1 MKTGNSAAGSD
12 PIHREQAVKDRKR
25 KMRMQRFSRIV
36 FFLAAFFV
44 IVSFIPI
51 FSQSQKPPK
60 PPEKKS
66 VPARHPETVKKPGEK
81 APSKT
86 KYKNVGL
93 KADHMRFNN
102 KTKNLFAEKNVVLTM
117 KEKDGDMKILCEKLL
132 YNTEAETAK
141 ITGSPVFTQPGTTI
155 VGDVLHA
162 NFKEKKLRIENNVQ
176 VDQEKKAIKRE
187 TGLKEHLKDKFTLT
201 CDFMNYDYGIKK
213 GTAEGNIKIVQ
224 KSIKDGK
231 EEIETTAYGDKADY
245 DGKTEILVVTGRVKI
260 EQKDGEWLNAQ
271 KATISL
277 KEDWVEIEGEVSGTF
292 KIEEE
297 KIPDTKL

>member
-1 MKTGNSAAGSD
+1 MKKTG
-12 PIHREQAVKDRKR
+12 KR
-25 KMRMQRFSRIV
+25 QQGTSGRRRASVRGIRLTRFLEKI
-36 FFLAAFFV
+36 FLLAAAVLCF
-44 IVSFIPI
+44 SFAPI
-51 FSQSQKPPK
+51 FSQNKPVGKKEIPAQK
-60 PPEKKS
+60 KK
-66 VPARHPETVKKPGEK
+66 VNEPAKTPGEK
-81 APSKT
+81 TPSKT

-102 KTKNLFAEKNVVLTM
+102 KTKNLFAEGNVVLTS
-117 KEKDGDMKILCEKLL
+117 EDMKILCENLL

-141 ITGSPVFTQPGTTI
+141 ITGTPVFTQPGTTI
-155 VGDVLHA
+155 VGEVLHA

-201 CDFMNYDYGIKK
+201 CDVLNYDYGVKK
-213 GTAEGNIKIVQ
+213 GAAEGNIKIVQ
-224 KSIKDGK
+224 KSVKDGK
-231 EEIETTAYGDKADY
+231 EEIATTAYGDKADY

-260 EQKDGEWLNAQ
+260 EQNDGEWLNAQ

-277 KEDWVEIEGEVSGTF
+277 KEDWVEIEGAVEGTF

>member
-1 MKTGNSAAGSD
+1 MKTGN
-12 PIHREQAVKDRKR
+12 RESMIQVRRRGKYAV
-25 KMRMQRFSRIV
+25 FLAV
-36 FFLAAFFV
+36 FFV
-44 IVSFIPI
+44 MVPFIPI

-60 PPEKKS
+60 TPGKKPA
-66 VPARHPETVKKPGEK
+66 PARLPETVKKPAEK

-102 KTKNLFAEKNVVLTM
+102 KTKNLFAEGGVVLTS
-117 KEKDGDMKILCEKLL
+117 EDMKILCENLL

-141 ITGSPVFTQPGTTI
+141 ITGSPVFTQPGTQIT
-155 VGDVLHA
+155 GDVLHA

-201 CDFMNYDYGIKK
+201 CDILNYDYGVKK
-213 GTAEGNIKIVQ
+213 GTAEGNVKVVQ
-224 KSIKDGK
+224 KSVKDGK
-231 EEIETTAYGDKADY
+231 EEVETTAYGDKADY

-260 EQKDGEWLNAQ
+260 EQKNGEWINAQ

-277 KEDWVEIEGEVSGTF
+277 KEDWVEIEGAIEGIL